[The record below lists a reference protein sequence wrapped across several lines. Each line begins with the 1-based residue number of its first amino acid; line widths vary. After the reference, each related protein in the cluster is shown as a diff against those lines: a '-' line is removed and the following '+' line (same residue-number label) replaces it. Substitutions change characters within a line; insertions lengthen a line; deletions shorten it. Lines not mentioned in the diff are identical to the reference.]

1 MSISVCFNR
10 YFVDECFLSEVE
22 VDVLCLSLMAGA
34 YFSHVSREDLWGC
47 SAARYLWSRLK
58 YCFSDYKLIPVTF
71 CKDPKG
77 FGVYVALILSHYFM
91 F

>member
-1 MSISVCFNR
+1 MLAEKI
-10 YFVDECFLSEVE
+10 YGD
-22 VDVLCLSLMAGA
+22 G
-34 YFSHVSREDLWGC
+34 

-71 CKDPKG
+71 YKDPKG